1 LPDTEIKDKKILEY
15 QPNRLAK
22 PCHYIFNDAVY
33 LCNKKLVLDP
43 KNPGLDLKLGVKI
56 NGV

>member
-1 LPDTEIKDKKILEY
+1 VKDKNIFNY

-22 PCHYIFNDAVY
+22 PCHYILGDELY

-43 KNPGLDLKLGVKI
+43 KNPGLDLKFGVKI